1 MGIAD
6 IQVDLGIVELNK
18 IKYILDSP
26 SLQNYF

>member
-18 IKYILDSP
+18 IKHILDSP